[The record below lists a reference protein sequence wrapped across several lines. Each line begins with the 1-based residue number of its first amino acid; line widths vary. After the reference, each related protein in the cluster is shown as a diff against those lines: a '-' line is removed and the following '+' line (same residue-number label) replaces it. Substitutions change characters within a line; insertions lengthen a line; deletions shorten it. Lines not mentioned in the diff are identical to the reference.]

1 MFVLFLTLTILS
13 LIVLIIGFI
22 WLLAS
27 QGRTTRRSG
36 RERGRRD
43 HDRPG
48 RGRDA
53 VDDVEAIPLVEKSV
67 FVGTGSQVT
76 RDVDVSFGDIKGM
89 LRDRQWRG
97 ALPALLAM
105 AGLFGLIV
113 FGVLALWVKMD
124 DKLIATVIAAV
135 VLFTMARIGWSFF
148 GHEVR
153 SLVLPLGLVHY
164 SSLQVS

>member
-1 MFVLFLTLTILS
+1 MFILFLALTILS
-13 LIVLIIGFI
+13 LIVLIVGFI
-22 WLLAS
+22 WLLAA

-36 RERGRRD
+36 R
-43 HDRPG
+43 
-48 RGRDA
+48 
-53 VDDVEAIPLVEKSV
+53 DVGAEIMTGMGDEDEEDAIPLVEKSV
-67 FVGTGSQVT
+67 FVGTGVQVT

-89 LRDRQWRG
+89 MRDRQWRG

-135 VLFTMARIGWSFF
+135 VLFTMGRIGWSFL
-148 GHEVR
+148 R
-153 SLVLPLGLVHY
+153 A
-164 SSLQVS
+164 